1 MKRFSVIALVLL
13 LGACSSERFNVGRIG
28 PGALVGGAV
37 GALAGGMVG
46 SEIGAGLGQSLA
58 MATGIVFG
66 AGGGYALGER
76 LYPSD
81 QVAYDKTASRALNA
95 SEDGQPLA
103 WSNDETGNSG
113 IFRPV
118 RTFKTADGWLCRDYR
133 TTTALQERIRQGT
146 GTACLQ
152 ADGNW
157 RVLLENDG

>member
-1 MKRFSVIALVLL
+1 MRRFSVIALVLL

-28 PGALVGGAV
+28 PGALIGGAV

-46 SEIGAGLGQSLA
+46 SKIGAGIGQSMA

-66 AGGGYALGER
+66 AGAGYTLGER

-81 QVAYDKTASRALNA
+81 QAAYDKTATRALNE
-95 SEDGQPLA
+95 SEDGQLLSWA
-103 WSNDETGNSG
+103 NDETGNSG

-118 RTFKTADGWLCRDYR
+118 RTFKTTGGWVCRDYR
-133 TTTALQERIRQGT
+133 ATTALQKRIRQGS

-152 ADGNW
+152 ADGAW
-157 RVLLENDG
+157 RVFLEDNG